1 MIKLDIMS
9 NMKTRKLPL
18 LQSTELIQISAA
30 LHAVCVCVCVCVRAR
45 TLQYSFI
52 IIKWWYV
59 LVNTSTMNIQK
70 TIPHPRIPPTYYTLI
85 CS

>member
-30 LHAVCVCVCVCVRAR
+30 LHAVCVCVCVCACAHAH
-45 TLQYSFI
+45 F
-52 IIKWWYV
+52 
-59 LVNTSTMNIQK
+59 STV
-70 TIPHPRIPPTYYTLI
+70 
-85 CS
+85 SS